1 MKFASLKEGGRDGT
15 PLLVDRALDCC
26 LRLDG
31 IAPSLQRI
39 LEDWD
44 RLAPELD
51 ALSSRLD
58 AGAATEAE
66 PFDPSACA
74 APLPRAYQFADG
86 SAYVTHVELVRRA
99 RGGEMPPSFWTDPL
113 MYQGL
118 SDRFL
123 GPREPVAVAD
133 EAWGIDFEAELA
145 VILDDVPMGVAPEA
159 AGKHIRLI
167 TLINDVSLRSLIPGE
182 LAKGF
187 GFFQSKPASA
197 FAPVA
202 VTPDELGAA
211 WNGAQVALPLISR
224 VNDREVGRP
233 EAGVDLTFDFP
244 RLIAHAAR
252 TRALSAGTVI
262 GSGTVANRDGAVGSS
277 CLAEI
282 RMRETIEK
290 GAPETPFLR
299 FGDRVRIEMVD
310 ADGRS
315 VFGAIDQRVV
325 RYEGPPAG

>member
-1 MKFASLKEGGRDGT
+1 MTRPRKFVRKGVLPSLRVVWQEKKFASLTKSFLTDD
-15 PLLVDRALDCC
+15 LLF
-26 LRLDG
+26 
-31 IAPSLQRI
+31 
-39 LEDWD
+39 
-44 RLAPELD
+44 
-51 ALSSRLD
+51 
-58 AGAATEAE
+58 GA
-66 PFDPSACA
+66 
-74 APLPRAYQFADG
+74 
-86 SAYVTHVELVRRA
+86 
-99 RGGEMPPSFWTDPL
+99 
-113 MYQGL
+113 
-118 SDRFL
+118 
-123 GPREPVAVAD
+123 
-133 EAWGIDFEAELA
+133 
-145 VILDDVPMGVAPEA
+145 
-159 AGKHIRLI
+159 
-167 TLINDVSLRSLIPGE
+167 
-182 LAKGF
+182 
-187 GFFQSKPASA
+187 
-197 FAPVA
+197 
-202 VTPDELGAA
+202 TPDELGAA

-262 GSGTVANRDGAVGSS
+262 GSGTVANRDAAVGSS